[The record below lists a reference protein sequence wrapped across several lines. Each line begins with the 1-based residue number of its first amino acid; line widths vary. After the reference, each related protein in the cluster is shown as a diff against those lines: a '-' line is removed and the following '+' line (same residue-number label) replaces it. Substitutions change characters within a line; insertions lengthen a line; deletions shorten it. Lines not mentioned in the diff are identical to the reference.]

1 LVFVEFDWW
10 QLAHKDTERREL
22 TKMTLKVLRPWLG
35 TNLHVENHQTTNLS
49 VNSLAMGEHQEVDF
63 LAMGEHQEEN
73 SQSPKH
79 DENFSG

>member
-1 LVFVEFDWW
+1 MLNLIGGNW
-10 QLAHKDTERREL
+10 L
-22 TKMTLKVLRPWLG
+22 TRTQSSDIDKNDFEGPSLG
-35 TNLHVENHQTTNLS
+35 INLHVENHQTTNLS

>member
-1 LVFVEFDWW
+1 MLRITK
-10 QLAHKDTERREL
+10 LL
-22 TKMTLKVLRPWLG
+22 TGKSV
-35 TNLHVENHQTTNLS
+35 NLS